1 MRAPKTADDD
11 HVLISFYAK
20 AFEGRGEDKEVT
32 TPTLLGSKYPTGV
45 EDSLSLCPEEST
57 DIFLKDIRGGSG
69 SFSVIAQQTV
79 AQGQEHYI
87 IKAPLLFLPGVKGR
101 KVSEYIV

>member
-1 MRAPKTADDD
+1 MCSSP
-11 HVLISFYAK
+11 SMAK
-20 AFEGRGEDKEVT
+20 AFEGRGEDKEVM

-45 EDSLSLCPEEST
+45 QDSLSLCPEEST
-57 DIFLKDIRGGSG
+57 DIFLKDISGGSG

-87 IKAPLLFLPGVKGR
+87 IKAPLLFLPRGAKGR